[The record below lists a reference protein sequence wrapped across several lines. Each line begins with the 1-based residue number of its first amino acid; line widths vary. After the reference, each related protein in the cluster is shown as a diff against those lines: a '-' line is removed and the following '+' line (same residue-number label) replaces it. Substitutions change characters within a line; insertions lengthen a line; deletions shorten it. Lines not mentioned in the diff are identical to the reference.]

1 MSIKKLF
8 DSTNKGRNYL
18 SETDEKEAF
27 SEVESSRNV
36 RAITKKQDHLTPQ
49 IDFSEPANF
58 VKYGSAYLYYKSA
71 IEHVYGYYP
80 YDGSDAEITE
90 YYNNLLGIEKYIYN
104 NLYPKTNGYINLS
117 AGGWGT
123 RTGALSS
130 GYGMPTTTEY
140 IKLSGGPHTASYT
153 KLADAFNNPTD
164 SKYQSSNLY
173 EENVY
178 LTGGLTSNYASG
190 SRISNLQSNFNNG
203 VTVEFW
209 LKKDGFDTAKTEKEV
224 VFDMWNNNASS
235 SVHYGRLRV
244 ELTGAASGSPFLV
257 TVMSGTSGVYQQSIG
272 QSLTTASLSSYG
284 FYSLSFYNNGT
295 DFISKLY
302 VDGAL
307 NDTYTHASNINT
319 LNPKGLQATIGALI
333 TSPSGSSAPA
343 YAGKLS
349 ASMDEFRFWKD
360 TRDSSQIARYYRSQ
374 VRGGT
379 NTDIS
384 NTTLGVY
391 FKFNEGITGTSS
403 IDSTVLDY
411 SGRLSNG
418 SWAGYATTS
427 RNTGS
432 MIVLG
437 GAETTEYLDPI
448 IYPQHPQVA
457 SLQKTLE
464 AKGTGY
470 DANNNSTLVNLM
482 PSWVLEEAEKPDDD
496 VRMIS
501 HIVATYFD
509 KLALQIEAIPKLKHT
524 TYTSASHEALP
535 FAHHLPQSLGLY
547 SPEIFVES
555 EVMERFLNRS
565 QDKLFQNDLAE
576 VKNLIY
582 LNLYNSLA
590 GIYKAKGTEKAVRN
604 VLRCFN
610 IDDRI
615 IKLKTYTDGQVF
627 RLKNNLEL
635 TVANNSYVNLN
646 NNQNLAGVVFQR
658 ADSSNPNSLSYISG
672 TYLDSR
678 EGRYGFTAEASIT
691 FPRYEAAD
699 EVVDRSYISS
709 SLFGMCEANTSSA
722 DNTAF
727 LSIDNANFQVHAV
740 RDQVWSKNVY
750 FRMSSSNSPF
760 PFPELTSSTYFDVY
774 DNNQWHFS
782 VRLKPS
788 NYPISDMVTGSD
800 SYSYILEFRGTNA
813 VNETIQNV
821 FKLTASVD
829 QSTGASF
836 LKSAKRMYVGAQR
849 TNVTGALVN
858 RSDINITNLK
868 YWTSYLNDNNL
879 NQHLYDLN
887 NAGISGSYKP
897 LSPLDPLLK
906 QTDAA
911 GGNTLGLHWTFGNIT
926 GSDSS
931 GNFYYV
937 SDMSSGSSEL
947 RDNYGWVGGI
957 TGYQHTGYGY
967 GFKASS
973 ADAVM
978 TEPYNTLKFIDPES
992 VVSSEMISI
1001 VGEEQ
1006 ILYGIDQSP
1015 PKLYHVVEKSMY
1027 QAISEEMLTFFAGVI
1042 DFNNVIGDPVNRY
1055 RGRYKALEKLREVF
1069 FRKVTETSKVEKF
1082 IEYYRWL
1089 DDAIAIIISQLMPA
1103 SAGFVDDA
1111 YNIVESHVLERN
1123 KYRSQYPTIDQPSR
1137 TPEAAPVPG
1146 IPFTSLSR
1154 EIPIMGINEL
1164 LYNWRVEHAPIS
1176 SSTGYNQNED
1186 TKWWLQRANRSLDK
1200 QITSGD
1206 PEVDRQREIIRVAA
1220 TRVNAQTSSTF
1231 VTDAKVTYQG
1241 TVDVL
1246 RTLARPYKYTV
1257 ARSQVLKGGVNFQDN
1272 KNIAFTYNA
1281 LRPDGPVNTEN
1292 GGFVPLNVMVAF
1304 TDDLAKEPDSID
1316 NLELKTKTRKYFK
1329 VQHGR
1334 DYQDGLGYSNVKSS
1348 YAFPFNVLSSSVVSG
1363 YNKQV
1368 VDKVSGNIE
1377 ITNAHNDVYGE
1388 DMEVP
1393 MQGPFANYAV
1403 GGHQSRHVAINKGP
1417 DTYLNRPEAW
1427 KILLDTCTAVNGV
1440 NGGIGMAGPDYPW
1453 PEANAEGETPY
1464 PMTGSERAVYYRDFT
1479 AKTPYVFK
1487 NILMKTGSTILGNYQ
1502 HNYQVVSTVGA
1513 YANPRAFVENPPV
1526 LPTEVTQTPAA
1537 TQGRT
1542 ILGIRRADENHFE
1555 FTPTYAVPYFHDTSS
1570 ANKSVIRQRFSSPGG
1585 IETIGQGYGDI
1596 RSDEY
1601 SVYNTCNYKNLT
1613 LLRPFQNMSGTVSE
1627 ATGTGTPGIRVADI
1641 NGQDFGL
1648 RFNLTQHAGRFG
1660 RNSLLVTNPGASY
1673 DQQASLV
1680 KDNRNPLRVIKQTD
1694 EGVYHTASQYDNFWV
1709 QHQIPRSDR
1718 QYAWVTN
1725 SLAYESL
1732 HGGLRYWGYAPTRGV
1747 SEGMYSSS
1755 ATGYTSYFGFVTA
1768 SSVLGHAGTASIYQ
1782 PALSLNIYVAEP
1794 VDVASNN
1801 TLGFSTTASVLSYYN
1816 AVFLS
1821 GASSGP
1827 IQSNLNL
1834 DADFFNL
1841 VMTQRKSTFGYR
1853 GNPQTGPVAPTVLR
1867 RHRRQNTYSFVFNE
1881 TTGIE
1886 QYTILPISNRSQPM
1900 LLNLDIE
1907 GNNETLQQSY
1917 NLEHSYFGNEDLDQK
1932 LVPNLGSTTVTTA
1945 GETIALARS
1954 SDSYNLNWIIYRE
1967 TLFPAAKN
1975 QFLSS
1980 SSTRVG
1986 YDNLY
1991 WRNSELARY
2000 RLTTTANLTN
2010 TYGTV
2015 ASQSCWPLDAP
2026 LGFLTRSNVPTWLAG
2041 GAAAT
2046 ERFVRYNS
2054 AGELQNE
2061 YVQAAP
2067 MIGGGAVLP
2076 GPRMAAL
2083 RIGALYSRKHML
2095 GSPFSVVA
2103 PSGMQIPQT
2112 GAVSIESRHAPFEAQ
2127 IQLYA
2132 GSALWEAGSQAGIV
2146 IPQKVGSTRATA
2158 PSFQT
2163 ASSLPWFNNYADFE
2177 DELGRISKGFAVVPE
2192 FRISEHLE
2200 DYEKYGINTPKK
2212 YDTFEIVGTTNDS
2225 ADTSFYKD
2233 FSNSDFMSSFADIR
2247 DMSLLDPRQILLTC
2261 TASIRLNPYKGFYP
2275 AQRTT
2280 DLVKRFADSYGHKI
2294 MSEAGGLA
2302 KSLSWIGSK
2311 SGSVR
2316 PLANALFAPGILY
2329 NTIKAGIAVDYP
2341 VVGSGGKIDKT
2352 WYGTD
2357 IEAKG
2362 ENQWMLTAATSSA
2375 AGSSTPQAYLT
2386 GGVYWDDRLPFESII
2401 TPTKYLSDLNI
2412 CDLESHPSC
2421 SIDST
2426 ASLGAISQDPL
2437 YTKMASNFFGE
2448 IGNFFLKD
2456 SGYTKLESGLVR
2468 GDLRFSTGSIYGA
2481 RIKLRRTMSGSR
2493 FYNYDSGS
2501 SGDNRAYSK
2510 TGAKYFNASTSL
2522 FISGTS
2528 YPLPQDPRQLRQN
2541 KLASLGTGRDQQ
2553 LQENFTLYS
2562 RPSAFGP
2569 PIAGRPNHVAARGS
2583 SSAMVS
2589 PVDGVAGFNWAHTPP
2604 YYHGEAWADLIFT
2617 PDHTQTYDLE
2627 KILSEVQTVYWRA
2640 DPGPS
2645 SSIGGGPAAFAGT
2658 QLLPTF
2664 SGNFG
2669 AAGDMI
2675 YDGKNINGNSMQL
2688 SASLAMFG
2696 VQPVFKIET
2705 DAHGDFLRETNEVVG
2720 KKWVIQPKMET
2731 PHFNFNDVG
2740 VHPISADY
2748 GTLSVP
2754 LYGSGSVPRGMWH
2767 QFGII
2772 EPSGSKGIF
2781 MEIQDIPKDWLR
2793 YHYDVRTNDSVYNKN
2808 NASLNGGNMA
2818 NSMKSLTDI
2827 GNFKEQ
2833 STSARLGELATH
2845 RTIKEAI
2852 VAIPYVQRPGSATEL
2867 TPEKEFFKVSQDMV
2881 DATSPEAYGT
2891 KTGDSLDFAGQS
2903 VRKLVQKM
2911 QDYILPPQFDFL
2923 NNPSISPM
2931 VMYFFEFAYSFDKDD
2946 LSYIWQNLA
2955 PRDYKKMK
2963 IEVSS
2968 TGHVL
2973 AENELLSPEDVLR
2986 DNVRWMVFKV
2996 KQRSQK
3002 IYDDLRIDQAG
3013 QASTI
3018 KTPKTTTLKELIRTR
3033 DESYPLQYNWPY
3045 DYVSFVEGIK
3055 FGASVQYTPPPATST
3070 DHAAEVSSVAMATGI
3085 SEAHVSAAMAAP
3097 GVDSTLY
3104 DAVAS
3109 TGTTGAD
3116 EIISALK
3123 EVTPGALDIEEAR
3136 PTTPASSTPAP
3147 TARAR
3152 AAAPPSSTT
3161 GIKKY

>member
-1 MSIKKLF
+1 M
-8 DSTNKGRNYL
+8 
-18 SETDEKEAF
+18 F
-27 SEVESSRNV
+27 S
-36 RAITKKQDHLTPQ
+36 
-49 IDFSEPANF
+49 
-58 VKYGSAYLYYKSA
+58 
-71 IEHVYGYYP
+71 
-80 YDGSDAEITE
+80 
-90 YYNNLLGIEKYIYN
+90 
-104 NLYPKTNGYINLS
+104 
-117 AGGWGT
+117 
-123 RTGALSS
+123 
-130 GYGMPTTTEY
+130 
-140 IKLSGGPHTASYT
+140 
-153 KLADAFNNPTD
+153 
-164 SKYQSSNLY
+164 
-173 EENVY
+173 
-178 LTGGLTSNYASG
+178 
-190 SRISNLQSNFNNG
+190 
-203 VTVEFW
+203 
-209 LKKDGFDTAKTEKEV
+209 
-224 VFDMWNNNASS
+224 
-235 SVHYGRLRV
+235 LR
-244 ELTGAASGSPFLV
+244 
-257 TVMSGTSGVYQQSIG
+257 
-272 QSLTTASLSSYG
+272 
-284 FYSLSFYNNGT
+284 
-295 DFISKLY
+295 
-302 VDGAL
+302 
-307 NDTYTHASNINT
+307 
-319 LNPKGLQATIGALI
+319 
-333 TSPSGSSAPA
+333 
-343 YAGKLS
+343 
-349 ASMDEFRFWKD
+349 
-360 TRDSSQIARYYRSQ
+360 
-374 VRGGT
+374 
-379 NTDIS
+379 
-384 NTTLGVY
+384 
-391 FKFNEGITGTSS
+391 
-403 IDSTVLDY
+403 
-411 SGRLSNG
+411 
-418 SWAGYATTS
+418 
-427 RNTGS
+427 
-432 MIVLG
+432 
-437 GAETTEYLDPI
+437 
-448 IYPQHPQVA
+448 
-457 SLQKTLE
+457 
-464 AKGTGY
+464 
-470 DANNNSTLVNLM
+470 
-482 PSWVLEEAEKPDDD
+482 
-496 VRMIS
+496 
-501 HIVATYFD
+501 
-509 KLALQIEAIPKLKHT
+509 
-524 TYTSASHEALP
+524 
-535 FAHHLPQSLGLY
+535 
-547 SPEIFVES
+547 
-555 EVMERFLNRS
+555 
-565 QDKLFQNDLAE
+565 
-576 VKNLIY
+576 
-582 LNLYNSLA
+582 
-590 GIYKAKGTEKAVRN
+590 
-604 VLRCFN
+604 
-610 IDDRI
+610 
-615 IKLKTYTDGQVF
+615 
-627 RLKNNLEL
+627 NNLEL

-646 NNQNLAGVVFQR
+646 NNQNLAGVVFQK
-658 ADSSNPNSLSYISG
+658 ADSSNANSLGYISG
-672 TYLDSR
+672 TYLDNR
-678 EGRYGFTAEASIT
+678 EDRYGFTAEANII
-691 FPRYEAAD
+691 FPWFAASD
-699 EVVDRSYISS
+699 EIVDRNYISS

-727 LSIDNANFQVHAV
+727 LSTDNANFQIHAV
-740 RDQVWSKNVY
+740 RDRVWSKNVY
-750 FRMSSSNSPF
+750 FRLSSSNSPF

-774 DNNQWHFS
+774 NNNQWHFS

-788 NYPISDMVTGSD
+788 NYPITDMVTGSD
-800 SYSYILEFRGTNA
+800 TFNYMLEFRGVNA
-813 VNETIQNV
+813 VNETIQNT

-829 QSTGASF
+829 QATGANF
-836 LKSAKRMYVGAQR
+836 LKSAKRMYAGAQR

-858 RSDINITNLK
+858 RSDANITNLK
-868 YWTSYLNDNNL
+868 YWSSYLNDNNL
-879 NQHLYDLN
+879 DQHLYDIN
-887 NAGISGSYKP
+887 NAGISGSYKS

-906 QTDAA
+906 QVDAVGA
-911 GGNTLGLHWTFGNIT
+911 NTLGLHWTFDNVT

-947 RDNYGWVGGI
+947 RDNYGWIGAIG
-957 TGYQHTGYGY
+957 GYQHTGYGY
-967 GFKASS
+967 GFKTNSS
-973 ADAVM
+973 DVVK
-978 TEPYNTLKFIDPES
+978 TEPYNTLKFIDPEAA
-992 VVSSEMISI
+992 VSSEMISI
-1001 VGEEQ
+1001 VGEEEV
-1006 ILYGIDQSP
+1006 LYGIAQSP
-1015 PKLYHVVEKSMY
+1015 PKYYHVVEKSMY

-1042 DFNNVIGDPVNRY
+1042 DFNNVIGEPVNRY

-1089 DDAIAIIISQLMPA
+1089 DDAIAIIVSQLMPA
-1103 SAGFVDDA
+1103 SAGFIDDA

-1123 KYRSQYPTIDQPSR
+1123 KYRAQFPTIEFVS
-1137 TPEAAPVPG
+1137 PEPE
-1146 IPFTSLSR
+1146 F
-1154 EIPIMGINEL
+1154 PIMGINEM
-1164 LYNWRVEHAPIS
+1164 LYNWRVEHAPAS
-1176 SSTGYNQNED
+1176 NKQNEAAN
-1186 TKWWLQRANRSLDK
+1186 WWLLRADRLLNK

-1206 PEVDRQREIIRVAA
+1206 TDVDRQREVIRETAHS
-1220 TRVNAQTSSTF
+1220 VNAQTSSAL
-1231 VTDAKVTYQG
+1231 VTAAKATYQG
-1241 TVDVL
+1241 SVDVL
-1246 RTLARPYKYTV
+1246 RTLARPYKYAVT
-1257 ARSQVLKGGVNFQDN
+1257 RSQVLKGGVNFQDN

-1281 LRPDGPVNTEN
+1281 LRPDGPVNTE
-1292 GGFVPLNVMVAF
+1292 GGVFVPLNVMVAF
-1304 TDDLAKEPDSID
+1304 TDDLVKEPDSID
-1316 NLELKTKTRKYFK
+1316 NLELKTKTRKYFG

-1334 DYQDGLGYSNVKSS
+1334 DYQDGFGYSNVKSS
-1348 YAFPFNVLSSSVVSG
+1348 YAFPFNILSSSVATG

-1377 ITNAHNDVYGE
+1377 ITNVHNDVYGE

-1393 MQGPFANYAV
+1393 LQGPFSSYAV
-1403 GGHQSRHVAINKGP
+1403 GGHQSRHVAINKGT

-1440 NGGIGMAGPDYPW
+1440 DGGIGMTGPDYPW
-1453 PEANAEGETPY
+1453 PESNTKQISVSTTTGDYLNNTKGIHWPDTGDQVGDCLVIPSIASSIYQPAAYNLLFDNNMTGSGTFPTWTFSAWINPSASNAYRTIWAAGTANASGGPIHTIGIGMHEELHYTFRSSQNVGAGNVRVVEWETANNAITNGSWQHIAVSLTGTVGSLSTTALPTLYVNGVSQSWDGATSPSATPYDHLPNARNLKSNVRSHAVLDLYGTVMIGGNIVNAGQKEYQGSMDEVAIWNRKLTDLEVAQVYNSGSPCVLTSSSSPQSASLAGWWRLGDASGDAINTGATAPDAISGANVIYDLISSASFLPTAKAGTNTNLSISTDRILTGCDNRVYTTRLVGPQPY

-1487 NILMKTGSTILGNYQ
+1487 NILMRTGSTILGNYQ
-1502 HNYQVVSTVGA
+1502 HNYQIVSTVGA

-1542 ILGIRRADENHFE
+1542 ILSIRRTDENHFE
-1555 FTPTYAVPYFHDTSS
+1555 FTPAYAVPYFHDTSS

-1627 ATGTGTPGIRVADI
+1627 ATGAGTPGIRAVDI

-1694 EGVYHTASQYDNFWV
+1694 EGAYYTASQYDNFWV

-1732 HGGLRYWGYAPTRGV
+1732 HGGLRYWGYAPTHGV

-1782 PALSLNIYVAEP
+1782 PALNLNIYVAEP
-1794 VDVASNN
+1794 VDVAGDN

-1816 AVFLS
+1816 AVSLS
-1821 GASSGP
+1821 GAASGP

-2010 TYGTV
+2010 SYGTV

-2026 LGFLTRSNVPTWLAG
+2026 LGFLTRSNVPMWTAG
-2041 GAAAT
+2041 GSSAAD
-2046 ERFVRYNS
+2046 RFIRLNS

-2061 YVQAAP
+2061 YIQATPIADNSAIA
-2067 MIGGGAVLP
+2067 MNRRL
-2076 GPRMAAL
+2076 MAL
-2083 RIGALYSRKHML
+2083 RIAGLYSRKHML

-2103 PSGMQIPQT
+2103 PSGMHIPQT
-2112 GAVSIESRHAPFEAQ
+2112 GAVSVNSRDAPFEAQ

-2132 GSALWEAGSQAGIV
+2132 GSALWEAASQAGIV
-2146 IPQKVGSTRATA
+2146 TPQKVGTMRATV

-2163 ASSLPWFNNYADFE
+2163 ASSQPWFSNYADFE
-2177 DELGRISKGFAVVPE
+2177 DELGRISKGFAIVPE
-2192 FRISEHLE
+2192 FRISEHME
-2200 DYEKYGINTPKK
+2200 DYQKYGIDSPKK
-2212 YDTFEIVGTTNDS
+2212 YDTFEIVGTVSDS
-2225 ADTSFYKD
+2225 ANTSFYKD
-2233 FSNSDFMSSFADIR
+2233 FSNSDFMSSFADIH
-2247 DMSLLDPRQILLTC
+2247 DMSLLDPTQILLTC

-2280 DLVKRFADSYGHKI
+2280 DLIKRFADSYGQEVLT
-2294 MSEAGGLA
+2294 EAGGPA
-2302 KSLSWIGSK
+2302 KDLSTIGTK
-2311 SGSVR
+2311 EGSAR
-2316 PLANALFAPGILY
+2316 PVASALFAPGILY

-2341 VVGSGGKIDKT
+2341 IISAGDKAEKT
-2352 WYGTD
+2352 WFGHNQK
-2357 IEAKG
+2357 AKG
-2362 ENQWMLTAATSSA
+2362 GNLWMLTSVTGAANGRPSA
-2375 AGSSTPQAYLT
+2375 PEEAYLT
-2386 GGVYWDDRLPFESII
+2386 GGLFWDNRFPFESII
-2401 TPTKYLSDLNI
+2401 TPTKYLNNIRI
-2412 CDLESHPSC
+2412 CDLEPHPSC
-2421 SIDST
+2421 SLDAT
-2426 ASLGAISQDPL
+2426 ASLGDGASDPL

-2468 GDLRFSTGSIYGA
+2468 PDLRFATGSIYGA
-2481 RIKLRRTMSGSR
+2481 RVKLRRTMSGSR
-2493 FYNYDSGS
+2493 IYSFESGS

-2510 TGAKYFNASTSL
+2510 FGAKYFDASTNLSVT
-2522 FISGTS
+2522 GTS
-2528 YPLPQDPRQLRQN
+2528 YPLPQDPRQIRQN
-2541 KLASLGTGRDQQ
+2541 HYGASSIRDQH

-2569 PIAGRPNHVAARGS
+2569 PAAARPGQLAAS
-2583 SSAMVS
+2583 NAITALVS
-2589 PVDGVAGFNWAHTPP
+2589 PADGTVGFNWAYTPP

-2617 PDHTQTYDLE
+2617 PDHTETYDLE
-2627 KILSEVQTVYWRA
+2627 KILSEVKTVYWRC

-2645 SSIGGGPAAFAGT
+2645 SSVGTGSANFSGT

-2664 SGNFG
+2664 SGNFS
-2669 AAGDMI
+2669 ASGDMI

-2688 SASLAMFG
+2688 SASLDMFG
-2696 VQPVFKIET
+2696 VEPVFKIET

-2720 KKWVIQPKMET
+2720 KRWVIQPKMET
-2731 PHFNFNDVG
+2731 PHFNFNDTG
-2740 VHPISADY
+2740 AHPISEDY
-2748 GTLSVP
+2748 GTLSAP

-2781 MEIQDIPKDWLR
+2781 MEIQDIPKDWLK

-2808 NASLNGGNMA
+2808 NASLNGRNVA
-2818 NSMKSLTDI
+2818 NNMKSLTDI
-2827 GNFKEQ
+2827 GNFQEQ
-2833 STSARLGELATH
+2833 STSARLGELASN

-2852 VAIPYVQRPGSATEL
+2852 VAVPYIQQPGSATER
-2867 TPEKEFFKVSQDMV
+2867 TPKKEFFEVSQAMV
-2881 DATSPEAYGT
+2881 DASSTEAYGT
-2891 KTGDSLDFAGQS
+2891 TTGDSTDFAGES

-2968 TGHVL
+2968 TGHKL
-2973 AENELLSPEDVLR
+2973 SENELLSPEDVLR

-3002 IYDDLRIDQAG
+3002 TYDDLRIDQAG

-3018 KTPKTTTLKELIRTR
+3018 KTPKAVAAGAPTRAR

-3045 DYVSFVEGIK
+3045 DYVSFVESIK
-3055 FGASVQYTPPPATST
+3055 FGASVQYAPPPSLSISVGAPSVAASVAAATGIPE
-3070 DHAAEVSSVAMATGI
+3070 AYVSDAMAT
-3085 SEAHVSAAMAAP
+3085 P
-3097 GVDSTLY
+3097 GVDSALY

-3109 TGTTGAD
+3109 TGTAGAT
-3116 EIISALK
+3116 EMISVLK
-3123 EVTPGALDIEEAR
+3123 EVTPGELDIEEVRRA
-3136 PTTPASSTPAP
+3136 TPATP
-3147 TARAR
+3147 
-3152 AAAPPSSTT
+3152 AAAPTSGTRSASPAPSTT
-3161 GIKKY
+3161 GTKKF